1 MSEPRQKE
9 DKMEIMYVCA
19 GHIWGLLSSSSLT
32 SGATVKAP
40 GVNVFLCSPAHNTP
54 DWTRTNQRLPPRNTE
69 LWVGENPVYLPW
81 VLWDLSAQGSGK

>member
-32 SGATVKAP
+32 PGATVKGP

-54 DWTRTNQRLPPRNTE
+54 DWTRRRQLDQSAFSFQEFRTLGRRESSLSS
-69 LWVGENPVYLPW
+69 VGPVGP
-81 VLWDLSAQGSGK
+81 